1 MSKLR
6 IVVDI
11 ETDPS
16 KGWFAYGWHK
26 PPFISTEHTHAWLID
41 PNHVADAIHEAFEF
55 SKKDYVSAKVSVIEI

>member
-11 ETDPS
+11 KTDPN
-16 KGWFAYGWHK
+16 KGWFFDGWHM
-26 PPFISTEHTHAWLID
+26 PPFANEEHIHGWLID